1 MASKAKQLSLFDPA
15 IVRAAVVESFKKL
28 APHLVAKNPVMFVV
42 EIGSVVTTAIW
53 LREVFSP
60 TAGAAPKWFTLAV
73 SIWLWFTVVFANF
86 AEAVAEGRGKAQAES
101 LRKMRQ
107 ETIARKL
114 RTWPPPPDVIPI
126 ANEEMFPASRLKK
139 GDLVV
144 VEAGGIIPG
153 DGDVIE
159 GIASV
164 DESAITGESAPVIPQ
179 SGRDPSPLTRGAR
192 ALSHP
197 PPV

>member
-114 RTWPPPPDVIPI
+114 RTWPPPPEVIPI

-139 GDLVV
+139 GDFVV
-144 VEAGGIIPG
+144 VEAGGLNPG
-153 DGDVIE
+153 DGDGLG
-159 GIASV
+159 GIAAGG
-164 DESAITGESAPVIPQ
+164 ESAITGEWGAVIRARRGEPQ
-179 SGRDPSPLTRGAR
+179 RVPRR
-192 ALSHP
+192 P
-197 PPV
+197 PGLPHRH